1 MDCVLRDMIIQASCR
16 RWRKAVTTRV
26 EAEAVVDVLLRFRV
40 EPWLDLERVLVCNLV
55 VPAVERLGVVARRR
69 DLGGVVPGP
78 LREILGVLPG
88 PCDILAGEEHF
99 CLAHISAKRGLAAWN
114 PA

>member
-40 EPWLDLERVLVCNLV
+40 EPWLNLEGVLVRNLV
-55 VPAVERLGVVARRR
+55 VPAVERLGVVPRRR
-69 DLGGVVPGP
+69 EGYHVPRR
-78 LREILGVLPG
+78 REGYH
-88 PCDILAGEEHF
+88 E
-99 CLAHISAKRGLAAWN
+99 RRQQR
-114 PA
+114 